1 MTVDLTRALDIPVK
15 SSMFEHD
22 LRKLAEL
29 AGPCKR
35 IIELGSYHGRSTRAM
50 LDSSAAHIWC
60 VDSWNLPPVKPG
72 GREVGD
78 KDVQMFLDNIQ
89 DKRHRVTVLRML
101 TSDAVGLLP
110 EGCFDL
116 VFIDA
121 DHSYQAVK
129 FDILHYAPL
138 LKYGGVLCG
147 HDYGKGREGTIQA
160 VDETLA
166 NPQVPQGGV
175 VWWAVK
181 EQGWL
186 RVEPAAIRS
195 KRMHFAS
202 VWEGN
207 E

>member
-1 MTVDLTRALDIPVK
+1 MTVDLTRALEISVK

-29 AGPCKR
+29 AEPCKR

-50 LDSSAAHIWC
+50 LDSSDAHIWC
-60 VDSWNLPPVKPG
+60 VDAWNLPPG
-72 GREVGD
+72 GRKVSD
-78 KDVQMFLDNIQ
+78 KDLQIFLDNIGGE
-89 DKRHRVTVLRML
+89 RHRVAVLRML

-110 EGCFDL
+110 TGCFDL

-138 LKYGGVLCG
+138 LREGGILCG
-147 HDYGKGREGTIQA
+147 HDYGKGREGTIRA
-160 VDETLA
+160 VDETLS
-166 NPQVPQGGV
+166 NPSVLKKGV
-175 VWWAVK
+175 VWWATK
-181 EQGWL
+181 EEGWL
-186 RVEPAAIRS
+186 RIAPAAIRS
-195 KRMHFAS
+195 KRMHF
-202 VWEGN
+202 VPVREHD

>member
-1 MTVDLTRALDIPVK
+1 MDVDLTKALQIPVQ

-22 LRKLAEL
+22 LQRLAEL
-29 AGPCKR
+29 SVGCKR

-50 LDSSAAHIWC
+50 LDSSTAHIWC
-60 VDSWNLPPVKPG
+60 IDSWNLPPVKPG

-78 KDVQMFLDNIQ
+78 KDVQMFLDNIR
-89 DKRHRVTVLRML
+89 DKRHRVTILRML

-110 EGCFDL
+110 PDSFDL

-121 DHSYQAVK
+121 DHSYEAVK

-138 LKYGGVLCG
+138 LRDGGVMSG
-147 HDYGKGREGTIQA
+147 HDYGKGREGTIRA

-175 VWWAVK
+175 VWWATKK
-181 EQGWL
+181 EGWL
-186 RVEPAAIRS
+186 NMLPATIRS
-195 KRMHFAS
+195 KQMHFTS
-202 VWEGN
+202 VWENN